1 MYQNTEKVVI
11 FVLSFSIFIFLC
23 ICVPRSTFAVTLT
36 AVLNPDQDSTNAT
49 YEEIHTVLIDYP
61 QNSQIATL
69 FNNSPDR
76 IIITATS
83 SPTEQNKKN
92 AAAMQTFLDGLNEA
106 LTNAHSNVQ
115 ATSVSLKF
123 IADVKHYSST
133 ESIVAQ
139 RALLTLGL
147 QGYMLPNNQD
157 PDHKFV
163 DFNWRSFTVNRPIIL
178 SYMDNKSGTTK
189 NIEIN
194 YMSGVLDTAMPGF
207 MDTLKAAGAPQKT
220 ISLLQTPV
228 INYNRLSESMDR
240 WYVLFDPA
248 ASLVETQGYGYKGEA
263 NGARVDTI
271 YSLGEGSF
279 REGVMEPT
287 VSNSNFGT
295 APNTYSLSFT
305 VPPPAARI
313 DLLGYSKMTTSGD
326 SNVAIISKQN
336 EGGSSYAGNFPL
348 VVLTAL
354 GGMMGGVV
362 AFVLLKTRTRK
373 EYTTS

>member
-1 MYQNTEKVVI
+1 
-11 FVLSFSIFIFLC
+11 
-23 ICVPRSTFAVTLT
+23 VTLT
-36 AVLNPDQDSTNAT
+36 TVLNPDGDSTNAT
-49 YEEIHTVLIDYP
+49 YAEIHTVLIDYP
-61 QNSQIATL
+61 QNSQISTL
-69 FNNSPDR
+69 FKNSPDR
-76 IIITATS
+76 IAITATS
-83 SPTEQNKKN
+83 LPTEQNKKN
-92 AAAMQTFLDGLNEA
+92 AAAIQTFLDGINEA

-115 ATSVSLKF
+115 ATSATLKF
-123 IADVKHYSST
+123 IADVKHYSDT

-163 DFNWRSFTVNRPIIL
+163 DFNWRAFTVNQPVVL
-178 SYMDNKSGTTK
+178 SYPDNKTGATK
-189 NIEIN
+189 YIEIN
-194 YMSGVLDTAMPGF
+194 YMSGVLDAVMPGF
-207 MDTLKAAGAPQKT
+207 MNALKNAGATQKT

-228 INYNRLSESMDR
+228 INYNKLSESMDR

-279 REGVMEPT
+279 REGTMEPT
-287 VSNSNFGT
+287 IYNSNFGT
-295 APNTYSLSFT
+295 SPNIYSISFT

-313 DLLGYSKMTTSGD
+313 DLLGYSKMTTSNG
-326 SNVAIISKQN
+326 SSVAIISKQN

-348 VVLTAL
+348 VVLTVL
-354 GGMMGGVV
+354 GGMMGGIV
-362 AFVLLKTRTRK
+362 AFVLIKTRPRK
-373 EYTTS
+373 QYTTS

>member
-1 MYQNTEKVVI
+1 MYQNKVKVLI
-11 FVLSFSIFIFLC
+11 FTLSFLIVVFLC
-23 ICVPRSTFAVTLT
+23 LGDPRSAFAVTLT

-69 FNNSPDR
+69 FKNSPNR
-76 IIITATS
+76 IVITATS
-83 SPTEQNKKN
+83 LPNEQNKKN
-92 AAAMQTFLDGLNEA
+92 AAAMQIFLDGINEA

-115 ATSVSLKF
+115 ATSASLKF
-123 IADVKHYSST
+123 IADIKHYSST

-157 PDHKFV
+157 PNHKFV
-163 DFNWRSFTVNRPIIL
+163 DFNWRSFTVNEPVIL
-178 SYMDNKSGTTK
+178 SYTDNKTGTTK

-194 YMSGVLDTAMPGF
+194 YMSGVLDAAMPGF
-207 MDTLKAAGAPQKT
+207 MNALKTAGAPQKT

-228 INYNRLSESMDR
+228 INYDRLSESMDK
-240 WYVLFDPA
+240 WYHLFDPA
-248 ASLVETQGYGYKGEA
+248 ASLVETQGYGYKGET
-263 NGARVDTI
+263 NGAKVDTI

-279 REGVMEPT
+279 REGTMEPT
-287 VSNSNFGT
+287 ISNSNFGT
-295 APNTYSLSFT
+295 SSNTYSLSFT

-326 SNVAIISKQN
+326 STVAIISKQN

-354 GGMMGGVV
+354 GGMMGGIV
-362 AFVLLKTRTRK
+362 AFVLIKTRTRK
-373 EYTTS
+373 EYTTR

>member
-1 MYQNTEKVVI
+1 M
-11 FVLSFSIFIFLC
+11 
-23 ICVPRSTFAVTLT
+23 TLT
-36 AVLNPDQDSTNAT
+36 AVLNPNQDSTNAT

-69 FNNSPDR
+69 LKNSPGR
-76 IIITATS
+76 IAISATS
-83 SPTEQNKKN
+83 LPTEQNKEN
-92 AAAMQTFLDGLNEA
+92 AAAMQTFLEGINQA

-115 ATSVSLKF
+115 ATSASLKF

-139 RALLTLGL
+139 RTLLTLGL
-147 QGYMLPNNQD
+147 QDYMLPNNQD
-157 PDHKFV
+157 PNHKFV
-163 DFNWRSFTVNRPIIL
+163 DFNWRAFTVNQPIVL
-178 SYMDNKSGTTK
+178 SYPDNKTGATK

-194 YMSGVLDTAMPGF
+194 YMSGVLNAAMPGF
-207 MDTLKAAGAPQKT
+207 TNALKRAGATEKT
-220 ISLLQTPV
+220 TLVLQTPV
-228 INYNRLSESMDR
+228 IDYNKLSESMDR

-279 REGVMEPT
+279 RERTMNPIVY
-287 VSNSNFGT
+287 NSNFGT
-295 APNTYSLSFT
+295 SPNSYSLSFT

-313 DLLGYSKMTTSGD
+313 DLLGYSKMTTFNDRS
-326 SNVAIISKQN
+326 VAIISNQN

-348 VVLTAL
+348 VVLSVL
-354 GGMMGGVV
+354 GGMMGGIV
-362 AFVLLKTRTRK
+362 AFVLFKTRTSK
-373 EYTTS
+373 QYTTSS

>member
-1 MYQNTEKVVI
+1 
-11 FVLSFSIFIFLC
+11 
-23 ICVPRSTFAVTLT
+23 
-36 AVLNPDQDSTNAT
+36 
-49 YEEIHTVLIDYP
+49 
-61 QNSQIATL
+61 
-69 FNNSPDR
+69 
-76 IIITATS
+76 
-83 SPTEQNKKN
+83 
-92 AAAMQTFLDGLNEA
+92 
-106 LTNAHSNVQ
+106 
-115 ATSVSLKF
+115 
-123 IADVKHYSST
+123 
-133 ESIVAQ
+133 
-139 RALLTLGL
+139 
-147 QGYMLPNNQD
+147 MLPNNQD

-163 DFNWRSFTVNRPIIL
+163 DFNWRSFTVNQPIIL

-194 YMSGVLDTAMPGF
+194 YMSGVLDAAMPGF
-207 MDTLKAAGAPQKT
+207 MNALKAAGAPLKT

-228 INYNRLSESMDR
+228 ISYNKLSESMDR

-287 VSNSNFGT
+287 VSYSKFGT